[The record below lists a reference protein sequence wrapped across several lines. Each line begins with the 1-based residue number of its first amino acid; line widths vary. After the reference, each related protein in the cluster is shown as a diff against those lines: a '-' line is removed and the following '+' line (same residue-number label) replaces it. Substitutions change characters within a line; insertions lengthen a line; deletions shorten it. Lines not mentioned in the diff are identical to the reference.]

1 MCADPLLLDLTDHP
15 QAFRNALC
23 GMPDPHQAA
32 TTALRRHLMPDL
44 DRDASIA
51 LYRSM
56 SRIRQFEDR
65 VHADAAAGRFE
76 GYVHC
81 YAGEEAVAV
90 GVIDLLRSDD
100 WLTSTYRSHG
110 HAIARG
116 VPLEAVAGELLG
128 RASGVTGG
136 KGGSMHIAEQN
147 LGMIGGMGIVAAGL
161 PIAAGAAFAAA
172 YRGEDRVAVS
182 FFGDGAVH
190 QGAFHEA
197 LEFAGLFRVPAIFIC
212 ENNLYAETTAVDYH
226 LLTDSVAAMAA
237 NYRMPGIRVDGMD
250 VFAVRES
257 AAEAIDRARA
267 GDGPTLIE
275 AMTYRYYGQY
285 EGDTQTY
292 KPPSEVLEY
301 RARDPLLLYRTAS
314 AERIEG
320 ALLDEIDRA
329 MTAEVDAAFIA
340 AAESPWPD
348 PSALT
353 ADVYAAWTD

>member
-1 MCADPLLLDLTDHP
+1 
-15 QAFRNALC
+15 
-23 GMPDPHQAA
+23 
-32 TTALRRHLMPDL
+32 MPDL
-44 DRDASIA
+44 DRATTID

-65 VHADAAAGRFE
+65 IHAEVVAKRFE

-81 YAGEEAVAV
+81 YAGQEAV
-90 GVIDLLRSDD
+90 GVGVIAQLRADD
-100 WLTSTYRSHG
+100 WLTSTYRNHG

-116 VPLEAVAGELLG
+116 VPLEAITGELLG

-136 KGGSMHIAEQN
+136 KGGSMHVADQD

-172 YRGEDRVAVS
+172 YRGEDRVAVA

-197 LEFAGLFRVPAIFIC
+197 LEFASLFQVPVIFVC

-226 LLTDSVAAMAA
+226 LLTASVAAMAA
-237 NYRMPGIRVDGMD
+237 NYAMPGVQVDGMD
-250 VFAVRES
+250 VFAVRAV
-257 AAEAIDRARA
+257 AAEAIARARA
-267 GDGPTLIE
+267 GGGPTLIE

-292 KPPSEVLEY
+292 KPPREVAEY
-301 RARDPLLLYRTAS
+301 RARDPLLRFRASTAD
-314 AERIEG
+314 RIE
-320 ALLDEIDRA
+320 ASLLDEIDGE
-329 MTAEVDAAFIA
+329 MTAAVEAALV
-340 AAESPWPD
+340 AAEAAPWPD
-348 PSALT
+348 PSMLT
-353 ADVYAAWTD
+353 ADVYTTWRA